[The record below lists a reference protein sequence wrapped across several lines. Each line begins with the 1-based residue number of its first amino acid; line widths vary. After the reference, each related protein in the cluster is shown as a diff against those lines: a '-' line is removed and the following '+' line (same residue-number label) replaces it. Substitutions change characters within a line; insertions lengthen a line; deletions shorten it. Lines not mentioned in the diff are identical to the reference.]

1 MRWWWLL
8 FQVVSQITYREA
20 TAPDGEPSHVAHFDA
35 DGQFE
40 QDIFAVV
47 ALQNARF
54 PVEEEDTH
62 TKKKEKKREKINQ
75 IGNHE

>member
-1 MRWWWLL
+1 M
-8 FQVVSQITYREA
+8 SQITYREA

-54 PVEEEDTH
+54 PMEEEDTH
-62 TKKKEKKREKINQ
+62 KDEDAEEDDE
-75 IGNHE
+75 GNA